1 MNSCAVCCY
10 WPSPMAQW
18 VKNLPAM
25 QKTQEFDPWVKKI
38 PWRRKWQPTPV
49 FLSVKPHGQRS
60 LAVYN
65 PWGGKEL
72 DTIEQFSTWC
82 CCLVPQSCLT
92 RLLCPWGFPGKNTGA
107 RCPFLLQ
114 GPSQSRDWTRV
125 SCIAGGFFTT
135 EPSGR
140 WCHIWISRIIFYF
153 FGVSPWYIK
162 FQKCNLSVSI
172 FYFMHV
178 LSFNLER

>member
-25 QKTQEFDPWVKKI
+25 QKTQEFDPWVKKT

-114 GPSQSRDWTRV
+114 GPSQPRDWTRV

-135 EPSGR
+135 EPPEKSLYFNFFKKK
-140 WCHIWISRIIFYF
+140 WIYFCDLKSSHFIACYF
-153 FGVSPWYIK
+153 F
-162 FQKCNLSVSI
+162 
-172 FYFMHV
+172 
-178 LSFNLER
+178 